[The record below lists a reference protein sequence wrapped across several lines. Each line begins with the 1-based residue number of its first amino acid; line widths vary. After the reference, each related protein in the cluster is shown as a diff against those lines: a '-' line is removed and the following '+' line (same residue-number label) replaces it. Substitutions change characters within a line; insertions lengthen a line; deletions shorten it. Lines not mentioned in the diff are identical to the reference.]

1 MGNNCSCLRSKT
13 IESDIFVNDE
23 RKIQLLRISFL

>member
-1 MGNNCSCLRSKT
+1 MGSNCSCLRNKA

-23 RKIQLLRISFL
+23 RKIQLLRI